1 MPAITYHPRNP
12 PIYITDSEFW
22 KKRNI
27 PMFLSLSLSLSLSLN
42 FATLLM
48 ILQNTYQ
55 GRKEGTKQAILS
67 STIMT
72 FRNPKRCEGQ
82 LATHQ
87 SKCFHLHMTFRNAE
101 RCEGHLATHQSNAFT
116 YNNVILKS

>member
-27 PMFLSLSLSLSLSLN
+27 PMSLSLSQFRNSFDDSAKHLP
-42 FATLLM
+42 
-48 ILQNTYQ
+48 
-55 GRKEGTKQAILS
+55 RKEGTKQAILS

-116 YNNVILKS
+116 YNNVILTS